1 MWIAAVQP
9 FGLLALL
16 PAVNA
21 ILLTS
26 LYNLA
31 MFAGV
36 LLVLLAAWVRVHA
49 MRRESWGELRL
60 RYHEAPDPAIHGLN
74 LLKRSD

>member
-31 MFAGV
+31 MFAG
-36 LLVLLAAWVRVHA
+36 VLLAAWVRVHA